1 MGVLVKVRSA
11 LLVLAL
17 LPALGGGVAQAAA
30 AKKVCNIVQD
40 ETGDAVLVAVP
51 GNDSDDIVSA
61 DLASDGK
68 TLTAVVRTAG
78 YTNPDPEAPL
88 GRHYLVEL
96 DAKGADTTL
105 FLSARTYPQ
114 GTKFF
119 YGYSGVNV
127 VVNTSYT
134 QGEAQGFVDA
144 AKHEVHISV
153 PVSVFKDHGAKFLKG
168 TKVTPTKVT
177 VYRMLGQ
184 GVVPSQQVGP
194 VWAPLGGL
202 SEGFDE
208 ASGKSYVVGTKS
220 CVTPGK

>member
-1 MGVLVKVRSA
+1 MKVRST

-40 ETGDAVLVAVP
+40 DTGDAVLVAAP

-68 TLTAVVRTAG
+68 LLTAVVRTAG

-88 GRHYLVEL
+88 GRHYLVQF

-114 GTKFF
+114 GTQFF

-134 QGEAQGFVDA
+134 QGAAQGFIDA
-144 AKHEVHISV
+144 AKHEVHITV

-168 TKVTPTKVT
+168 SKVTPTVT
-177 VYRMLGQ
+177 VYRMAGQ
-184 GVVPSQQVGP
+184 GVVPSQQAGP
-194 VWAPLGGL
+194 VWLPLGGL
-202 SEGFDE
+202 SEAFDD
-208 ASGKSYVVGTKS
+208 ATGKSYVVGTKS